1 MASSA
6 ASTFIDAFNA
16 EYLTKHKTYEDEFW
30 ATKMNLEGNSTE
42 ALTRSF
48 NALESFMGDAEAL
61 EKTRRL
67 LESNEAT
74 SEERVVLEQ
83 IEKTLKCYIV
93 ESDEATAL
101 RESAIGKENELQA
114 ARNKQELGYTDANGT
129 FVSATP
135 TVLRTKIRSS
145 ADESVRKSCWETLR
159 SSGPFLCDNG
169 FPAIIAERNRFA
181 RALGFEDFYDMK
193 VTQAEGFDKKK
204 CFEMLDGLEEA
215 TRPLML
221 AARERLKAEKG
232 EDATKA
238 WNTAYALSGELTQL
252 IDPYYPFE
260 NAPEVWGRSFG
271 AMNIGYKGTTMRL
284 DLCDRAG
291 KYPNGFCHWP
301 TPPFKKRDGTWVPS
315 ESNFTSL
322 ATPDEVGSGN
332 TALTTLMH
340 EGGHAAHFANIVQGS
355 PLFAQERA
363 PFKKRDGTWVPSESN
378 FTSLATPDE
387 VGSGNTALTTLM
399 HEGGHAAHFANI
411 VQGSPLFAQERAPF
425 SVALAETQSMFLD
438 ALCEDAAWQARYAKD
453 RKGNVIPWDL
463 IERNIREKHP
473 YKVMTL
479 RAMIAVPYF
488 EKALYEL
495 PEDQLTKENILRIA
509 DEIEEK
515 IQGGFSGRPLMSVP
529 HILADESSAYYHGY
543 VFAEMAVHQ
552 TREHFFNT
560 EGYIVDNPNVGP
572 KLEAEYWRAGSGKPG
587 FLGLVR
593 NLTGAPLSHDAW
605 VKELGVNVDD
615 LIESERA
622 AYDKSIAEA
631 KASADVNLDMRMLFV
646 HGDEVIAD
654 SAENNQGFLKACAVF
669 KEWIHEKWPKTAAA

>member
-1 MASSA
+1 MTTVASSA

-322 ATPDEVGSGN
+322 ATPDEG
-332 TALTTLMH
+332 
-340 EGGHAAHFANIVQGS
+340 
-355 PLFAQERA
+355 
-363 PFKKRDGTWVPSESN
+363 
-378 FTSLATPDE
+378 
-387 VGSGNTALTTLM
+387 GSGNTALTTLM

-615 LIESERA
+615 LIKSERA

-631 KASADVNLDMRMLFV
+631 KTSADVNLDMRMLFV

-669 KEWIHEKWPKTAAA
+669 KKWIHEKWPKTAAA